1 MDTSMNKSYAESRF
15 KNKDKDKEV
24 HYSVKKI
31 KIAHR
36 RKKWLILPL
45 ILIAASI
52 LLQSVNLVKYEIMDN
67 IN

>member
-1 MDTSMNKSYAESRF
+1 MDNSLNKSYAESRF
-15 KNKDKDKEV
+15 KNKEKEV
-24 HYSVKKI
+24 HYSTKKI

-52 LLQSVNLVKYEIMDN
+52 LLQSVNLVKY
-67 IN
+67 